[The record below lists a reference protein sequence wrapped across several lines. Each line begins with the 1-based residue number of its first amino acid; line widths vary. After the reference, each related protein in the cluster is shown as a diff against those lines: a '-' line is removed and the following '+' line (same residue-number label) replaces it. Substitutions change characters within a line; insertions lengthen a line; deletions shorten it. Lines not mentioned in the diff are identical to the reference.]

1 MLELASNEK
10 LSLIT
15 DMRCSVYVHHDS
27 LVHQKEE
34 VQEEGE
40 EEVGGQRKGGVVRAF
55 IGTIQNIY

>member
-1 MLELASNEK
+1 M
-10 LSLIT
+10 
-15 DMRCSVYVHHDS
+15 YVHHNS
-27 LVHQKEE
+27 LACQKEE